1 LEYSVHGVGNLT
13 TTGSLRLLREKAAQW
28 KVTLAETRETASSV
42 LGFGARDGRPV
53 VLKLACVADEARS
66 GEMLQAFATDG
77 AVRVYGY
84 EFGAV
89 LLERLEPGHQLV
101 ELVRRG
107 EDDDATKI
115 IAEVIAKLAGHRPP
129 VGTPTVEDWGRGFAK
144 YVQSG
149 VRQISAELVGE
160 AHDVFRDL
168 AASQGTVMLLHGDLQ
183 HYNVLYDDKRG
194 WTAIDPKGVVGEI
207 EYETGALLRNPIE
220 QPELFTNRTTI
231 ERRLKILTTA
241 LPLDYLRT
249 LRWCF
254 AQAVLSA
261 IWGVEDGHQVDDNH
275 PALELART
283 VRPMIY

>member
-1 LEYSVHGVGNLT
+1 
-13 TTGSLRLLREKAAQW
+13 
-28 KVTLAETRETASSV
+28 
-42 LGFGARDGRPV
+42 
-53 VLKLACVADEARS
+53 
-66 GEMLQAFATDG
+66 
-77 AVRVYGY
+77 
-84 EFGAV
+84 
-89 LLERLEPGHQLV
+89 LV

-115 IAEVIAKLAGHRPP
+115 IAEVIAKLAGHTPP